1 MLRFFVSQLI
11 ILFFFLSTITR
22 SKMSAA
28 DRLQSIL
35 STIPSGNDIPPPAHS
50 PPSTSATT
58 PSPSDPRIQAI
69 LNTINTA
76 EKAGK
81 YLYQDI
87 NSIISPEDWT
97 PEIATALLVGLK
109 DRLCSEWKD
118 QGPILKEALQN
129 TAEKLVGV
137 WGNVD
142 EDNAPPF
149 LAILFTF
156 GVMNMVVPYE
166 VMEALG
172 YDNQM
177 AGRALIEGMLGFCSQ
192 SKVNK
197 IAEIMA
203 CFFTYRDPD

>member
-1 MLRFFVSQLI
+1 MLCFFVSQLI
-11 ILFFFLSTITR
+11 ILFFFLSTLTQ

-35 STIPSGNDIPPPAHS
+35 STFTSSNDIPPPTH
-50 PPSTSATT
+50 PPSPSATT
-58 PSPSDPRIQAI
+58 PSPSDPKIRAI

-172 YDNQM
+172 YDSQM